1 MNNEEVKNRIVE
13 IVTEKQ
19 GCKATELCAIKEL
32 IFKDC
37 KPIPELIDELIEEER
52 IFEIEYVLPA
62 MNYRI
67 KSFLLPAETQ
77 IKMKM
82 KISREPP
89 FHALTKLLCPL
100 E

>member
-1 MNNEEVKNRIVE
+1 MTTGHLMNNEEIKNRLVE

-32 IFKDC
+32 IFGDC
-37 KPIPELIDELIEEER
+37 KPLPELIEELVKEER
-52 IFEIEYVLPA
+52 ILEIEYVLPS

-67 KSFLLPAETQ
+67 KSFLLPAGTQ
-77 IKMKM
+77 IVKVHRN
-82 KISREPP
+82 SCV
-89 FHALTKLLCPL
+89 LL

>member
-19 GCKATELCAIKEL
+19 GCKATELSYGLSGEVIL
-32 IFKDC
+32 GDC
-37 KPIPELIDELIEEER
+37 KPISELIDELIEEER
-52 IFEIEYVLPA
+52 IFEIEYVLPK

-67 KSFLLPAETQ
+67 KSFLLPAETE

-89 FHALTKLLCPL
+89 FHALTKLLK
-100 E
+100 